1 MSYVPGARKAIDEYV
16 VSKNYNLKILNSRF
30 AEITKKFY
38 NL

>member
-16 VSKNYNLKILNSRF
+16 FSKNYNLKILNWRF
-30 AEITKKFY
+30 AEITKKFH